1 MPGIGSRPNIVL
13 QERDLHLLRELATM
27 RVIDR
32 EQAKLVAGFGSTTR
46 VNLRLLKLTRQSLLR
61 RFFLGTVAGGKRAL
75 YALSQKGAR
84 VADLPHRG
92 ISRRDAEEVLVAD
105 FWVQHQLRVNDLYC
119 RLKYQAIPPAGV
131 SFARWIAF
139 TEPIA
144 QGLSLIPDGYLELAN
159 PSGTVASFL
168 EVDLGTEPL
177 RIWREK
183 VESYLQFASRREH
196 ERLLGQ
202 DQFGVAIVA
211 HSEKRAESI
220 RQTVAKQID
229 RIFWFTDFQA
239 IHRDDFF
246 GRVWLRPTGDG
257 RQFFL
262 ETP

>member
-1 MPGIGSRPNIVL
+1 MPGKDNRLNIVL
-13 QERDLHLLRELATM
+13 QERDMHLLRELATM

-46 VNLRLLKLTRQSLLR
+46 VNLRLLKLRRRHLLR
-61 RFFLGTVAGGKRAL
+61 RFFLGTVAGGQRAI

-84 VADLPHRG
+84 VADLPYRG

-119 RLKYQAIPPAGV
+119 RLKYQAIPFAGV
-131 SFARWIAF
+131 SFARWMAF
-139 TEPIA
+139 TEPVA
-144 QGLSLIPDGYLELAN
+144 QGLSLIPDGYVELAT

-183 VESYLQFASRREH
+183 VESYLQFARRREH

-202 DQFGVAIVA
+202 DEFGVAVVA

-229 RIFWFTDFQA
+229 RIFWFTDFTA
-239 IHRDDFF
+239 IQRDDFF
-246 GRVWLRPTGDG
+246 GRVWLRPTGDA
-257 RQFFL
+257 RHAFL
-262 ETP
+262 PTL